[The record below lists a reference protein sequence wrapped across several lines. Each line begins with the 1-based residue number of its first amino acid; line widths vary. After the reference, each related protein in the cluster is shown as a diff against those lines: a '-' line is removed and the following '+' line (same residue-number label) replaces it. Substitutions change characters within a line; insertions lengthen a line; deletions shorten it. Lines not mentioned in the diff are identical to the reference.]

1 MAGTSGT
8 TTCAAAVDIPLSA
21 VDFDP
26 ATGAGSMS
34 VIIGTPSGAALN
46 VLVDTGSTG
55 IVIPASYLTS
65 STGTPLPGV
74 TCLGPAQITYYPK
87 GDTQYGY
94 YYLVKSMSL
103 GLLSGSGS
111 TATYAC
117 EIGPVVVFGIQCSSA
132 QSQTTESGSTASSG
146 TGSGTGVSMVP
157 VSAGFGM
164 FGVGFGRSTNGYVNG
179 YSASP
184 TQTGATGDT
193 VYTLSNPFLHATS
206 NSASLYPSYILS
218 SKGNATSQG
227 IVTAA
232 NYEGELGVYTGYV
245 TLGVTYETFSSSSY
259 GGTLAKL
266 TAADPQPGVLNAT
279 TPTPASGSK
288 CSCSCSET
296 PVPTPGNWPPPP
308 ATITFWETATGS
320 ITLANKTA
328 TPPSTTY
335 TTGVLLDTGINTMII
350 NDSTGAT
357 MASNLAGYEVTVAIP
372 GSTSA
377 AIMSYTFT
385 INAQTSSTTTSAGT
399 SSQYSVVALGTTN
412 GDPTSPAQPASVGVI
427 QAATTTTATT
437 TTGSSGTG
445 SSGTS
450 GDTPQLFVNTGINVL
465 NRYNYFFDASA
476 GYIGF
481 ALLPA

>member
-1 MAGTSGT
+1 MAATSGT
-8 TTCAAAVDIPLSA
+8 TTCAAPVDIPLSA

-26 ATGAGSMS
+26 ATGSGSMS
-34 VIIGTPSGAALN
+34 VIIGTPSGDALN

-55 IVIPASYLTS
+55 IVIPASYLTT

-117 EIGPVVVFGIQCSSA
+117 EIGPVVVFGIQCSSEPA
-132 QSQTTESGSTASSG
+132 QSTGSDSTASSG
-146 TGSGTGVSMVP
+146 TGSGTGVPMVP

-164 FGVGFGRSTNGYVNG
+164 FGVGFGRSTDGYVNG

-184 TQTGATGDT
+184 TQTGGTTDT
-193 VYTLSNPFLHATS
+193 VYTLSNPFLHASS
-206 NSASLYPSYILS
+206 NSVSLYPSYILS
-218 SKGNATSQG
+218 SKGSATSQG
-227 IVTAA
+227 TVTAV
-232 NYEGELGVYTGYV
+232 NYNGKLGVYTGYI
-245 TLGVTYETFSSSSY
+245 TLGVTCETFSSSSY

-266 TAADPQPGVLNAT
+266 TEANPQPGVLNAT

-288 CSCSCSET
+288 CSCSQT

-308 ATITFWETATGS
+308 AAITFWETATGS
-320 ITLANKTA
+320 ITLADKSA

-357 MASNLAGYEVTVAIP
+357 MASNLASYEVTVAIP

-399 SSQYSVVALGTTN
+399 SSQYSVVALGTSN
-412 GDPTSPAQPASVGVI
+412 GGPTSPAQPASVGVI
-427 QAATTTTATT
+427 QASTTISTA
-437 TTGSSGTG
+437 TGSSGTG
-445 SSGTS
+445 STGTS
-450 GDTPQLFVNTGINVL
+450 TDTPQLFVNTGINVL
-465 NRYNYFFDASA
+465 NCYNYFFDASA

-481 ALLPA
+481 APVPT